1 MDALGAAGACAG
13 FLFLDVKDDAEGL
26 APKKDRRIKAR
37 KTLEARLRGLG
48 DGYLDVVGYASGVR
62 YEYLQFIA
70 WDLSAVLECASAA
83 FEELDDVVEAGFHTY
98 LRDASAFM
106 MKTRNGNPED
116 LPDEAFGEDE
126 AEGSHLFGSMKAG
139 GDEHAAERRGGFRD
153 PRLTAAATA

>member
-1 MDALGAAGACAG
+1 MDALGAAGTCAG

-37 KTLEARLRGLG
+37 KCFEVRLRGLG

-62 YEYLQFIA
+62 YGTCSSSPGTSRPCS
-70 WDLSAVLECASAA
+70 SALRPPSRSSTTSSRRAS
-83 FEELDDVVEAGFHTY
+83 TY

-116 LPDEAFGEDE
+116 LP
-126 AEGSHLFGSMKAG
+126 
-139 GDEHAAERRGGFRD
+139 
-153 PRLTAAATA
+153 

>member
-1 MDALGAAGACAG
+1 MRY
-13 FLFLDVKDDAEGL
+13 DVG
-26 APKKDRRIKAR
+26 
-37 KTLEARLRGLG
+37 
-48 DGYLDVVGYASGVR
+48 
-62 YEYLQFIA
+62 
-70 WDLSAVLECASAA
+70 
-83 FEELDDVVEAGFHTY
+83 EAGFPTY

-126 AEGSHLFGSMKAG
+126 AEGSHLFGSIKAG

>member
-1 MDALGAAGACAG
+1 M
-13 FLFLDVKDDAEGL
+13 
-26 APKKDRRIKAR
+26 
-37 KTLEARLRGLG
+37 
-48 DGYLDVVGYASGVR
+48 
-62 YEYLQFIA
+62 
-70 WDLSAVLECASAA
+70 LECASAA
-83 FEELDDVVEAGFHTY
+83 LKDFDDVVEAGFHTY